1 LKKKNDIF
9 FYIFLSI
16 IAAILIFVLAYFDA
30 SKTNVIN
37 FYDKLFVAGFVI
49 VGCILGISLAF
60 FPRWYKK
67 SLTSSKKSQY
77 KKDESVASRRRKGHH
92 PDCDEFK
99 DHVFKF
105 KKKVYCTGC
114 FGLAAGAF
122 SSIIFI
128 IIYLTINN
136 KIALWVNYVLLF
148 FGFILIAFNLAEI
161 MLPNRHKF
169 IHIFSNIF
177 LMIGFL
183 IIVIGIFEITESKTY
198 AIIGIIFTFLWLYTR
213 IQLSNLRH
221 SMTCEKCKEKCKM
234 YL

>member
-1 LKKKNDIF
+1 MKKKNDIF

-16 IAAILIFVLAYFDA
+16 VAAILVFVLVYFNS

-37 FYDKLFVAGFVI
+37 FYDKLLISGFI
-49 VGCILGISLAF
+49 IIGCIFGISLAF

-67 SLTSSKKSQY
+67 SLKSFKNSQY
-77 KKDESVASRRRKGHH
+77 KKDEIIASRKRKGHH

-99 DHVFKF
+99 DHVFKL

-114 FGLAAGAF
+114 FGLAIGAF
-122 SSIIFI
+122 SSIIFV
-128 IIYLTINN
+128 IIYVTVCN
-136 KIALWVNYVLLF
+136 KIALLFNYILLF
-148 FGFILIAFNLAEI
+148 FGLILITFNLTEI
-161 MLPNRHKF
+161 ILPNRHKI

-177 LMIGFL
+177 IMIGFL
-183 IIVIGIFEITESKTY
+183 MIVISIFEITVSKTY

-221 SMTCEKCKEKCKM
+221 SMICEKCKEKCKM
-234 YL
+234 Y

>member
-16 IAAILIFVLAYFDA
+16 VAALLIFLLAYFDA
-30 SKTNVIN
+30 SKTNIIN

-49 VGCILGISLAF
+49 VGCIFGISLAF

-67 SLTSSKKSQY
+67 SLKSSKKSQY
-77 KKDESVASRRRKGHH
+77 KKEEIVASRRRKGHH
-92 PDCDEFK
+92 PDCNKFK

-114 FGLAAGAF
+114 FGLAIGAF

-128 IIYLTINN
+128 IIYLAINN
-136 KIALWVNYVLLF
+136 KIAILVSYILLF

-161 MLPNRHKF
+161 MLPNRNKF

-183 IIVIGIFEITESKTY
+183 MIVIGVFEITESKTY